1 MDGMKFQLQN
11 MAENLK
17 QERQSG
23 AVGQVAEGV
32 EVPMNLN
39 AHNNTVTLHKMRTT
53 RTRSH

>member
-39 AHNNTVTLHKMRTT
+39 AHNNTVTLHKTRTT
-53 RTRSH
+53 QMRSH